1 MVAEIFFMIFFF
13 SMIILCVFTIIWAIK
28 VTWGSDPFWGS
39 DRQWISVLNKITGK
53 DVTQDYKR
61 LSKQIEEEA
70 IVKRFKERCEQEYSI
85 PTENIRDE
93 KFVHTIEEIN
103 SLLAT
108 IYNAYPDITSLDEKI
123 LDCYVPEIIDLV
135 KKYTELTNHPV
146 QTNTSEKISSE
157 IELLIKNFKNAI
169 KTHLHDQRDESIL
182 PVFSEIQAIKT
193 KMVMDGFI

>member
-85 PTENIRDE
+85 PTENIRDG

-108 IYNAYPDITSLDEKI
+108 IYNAYPDITSSDEKI

-193 KMVMDGFI
+193 KMAMDGFI